1 MNTFS
6 PSSKGRLTERDL
18 GRFAGETLFDRVAR
32 AVCRAGC
39 LPRKELYEAWEV
51 ARRVR
56 RVFRGGRVAD
66 MAGGHGLLAHTLFL
80 LDDSSAAAM
89 VVDPVMPKSARA
101 LHHLLVR
108 AWPRLEGR
116 VEYLPLAVDEVELR
130 AADVVVS
137 CHACGAL
144 TDLVL
149 SRAATA
155 RARVAVLPCCHDEET
170 CDMGGLGGW
179 LESSLAIDVVRATR
193 LEASG
198 YRVWTQT
205 IPADITPKNRLL
217 LGVPVGPASSET
229 ASV

>member
-1 MNTFS
+1 MAFARGSGN
-6 PSSKGRLTERDL
+6 RLTRHDLDRFPGDSLFERL
-18 GRFAGETLFDRVAR
+18 ARV
-32 AVCRAGC
+32 VCEAGC
-39 LPRKELYEAWEV
+39 LPRKELYETWEV

-66 MAGGHGLLAHTLFL
+66 MAGGHGLLAHALL
-80 LDDSSAAAM
+80 ILDDSSPAAL
-89 VVDPVMPKSARA
+89 VVDPIVPKSART
-101 LHHLLVR
+101 LHDLLVR
-108 AWPRLEGR
+108 AWPRLDGR
-116 VEYLPLAVDEVELR
+116 IEQLPVGMDEVGLDP
-130 AADVVVS
+130 ADVVVS

-149 SRAATA
+149 SRASTA

-179 LESSLAIDVVRATR
+179 LESSLAIDVVRAAR

-217 LGVPVGPASSET
+217 LGVPVGPASPRV
-229 ASV
+229 AV